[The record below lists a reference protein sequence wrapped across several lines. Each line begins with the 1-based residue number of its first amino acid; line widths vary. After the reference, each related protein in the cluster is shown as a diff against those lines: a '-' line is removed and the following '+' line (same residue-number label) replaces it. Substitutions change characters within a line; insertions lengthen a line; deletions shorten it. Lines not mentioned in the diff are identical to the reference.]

1 MDFMLEEELFDLI
14 AFCLQNAGSP
24 EIDEKKN
31 RIKQIGKEL
40 FDDGGVDALENF
52 FFVLSNRIKEEFG
65 KDIDSFKPLWNDL
78 SDEWKY

>member
-52 FFVLSNRIKEEFG
+52 FFALSNRIKEEFG

>member
-14 AFCLQNAGSP
+14 TFCLQNSGSSD
-24 EIDEKKN
+24 IDDKKN

-52 FFVLSNRIKEEFG
+52 FFALSNRIKEEFDE
-65 KDIDSFKPLWNDL
+65 DIDSFKPLWNDL

>member
-1 MDFMLEEELFDLI
+1 MLTTSYHLFHLTNVLDL
-14 AFCLQNAGSP
+14 LP
-24 EIDEKKN
+24 EIAEKKN

-52 FFVLSNRIKEEFG
+52 FFALSNRIKEEFG
-65 KDIDSFKPLWNDL
+65 KDIDSFKPLWNDF

>member
-14 AFCLQNAGSP
+14 VFCIQNSKSS

-65 KDIDSFKPLWNDL
+65 EDINSFKPLWNDF
-78 SDEWKY
+78 SEEWKF

>member
-14 AFCLQNAGSP
+14 TFCIQNLESS
-24 EIDEKKN
+24 EINEKKN

-52 FFVLSNRIKEEFG
+52 FFALSNRIKEEYG
-65 KDIDSFKPLWNDL
+65 KDIDSFKPLWNNLD
-78 SDEWKY
+78 DEWKY

>member
-14 AFCLQNAGSP
+14 AFCLQNTESP
-24 EIDEKKN
+24 EIDGKKN

-52 FFVLSNRIKEEFG
+52 FFALSNRIKEEFG
-65 KDIDSFKPLWNDL
+65 KDIDSFKPLWNDF

>member
-1 MDFMLEEELFDLI
+1 MLEEELFDLI
-14 AFCLQNAGSP
+14 VFCIQNSKSS

-65 KDIDSFKPLWNDL
+65 EDINSFKPLWNDF
-78 SDEWKY
+78 SEEWKF